1 MLMRSFTKREKAL
14 LLVLV
19 LIVLAGLYMLLVH
32 TPVERSLTQLA
43 EEKEDAEL
51 LVQVA
56 QVRAARY
63 NQMKN
68 ELEEIF
74 SQPKDQITVMPP
86 YDNTKALMVELNHIF
101 GELEYNLAFSDV
113 VFQEG
118 VAIRAVQ
125 FTFDAPSYE
134 VARNIIDRLGHTGNR
149 SLMNTLTIAPNESS
163 ASGPLYVNSDT
174 RNLRRTGSVSPQ
186 EKAHILSG
194 PQTVSGTITFYEL
207 APETAAPAEET
218 PVETPASTEG

>member
-32 TPVERSLTQLA
+32 NPVENSLARLA
-43 EEKEDAEL
+43 GEKEDAEL

-101 GELEYNLAFSDV
+101 GELEYNLTFSDV

-149 SLMNTLTIAPNESS
+149 SLMNTLTIAPSEN
-163 ASGPLYVNSDT
+163 GRVTHVDNIV
-174 RNLRRTGSVSPQ
+174 RNLGRNDGVGSSQGVD
-186 EKAHILSG
+186 HILAG

-207 APETAAPAEET
+207 APQTAAPAEET
-218 PVETPASTEG
+218 PTSTEG

>member
-19 LIVLAGLYMLLVH
+19 LIVLAGLYLLLIH
-32 TPVERSLTQLA
+32 TPVENSLAQLA

-56 QVRAARY
+56 QVRATQY
-63 NQMKN
+63 NKMKV

-101 GELEYNLAFSDV
+101 GELEYNLNFSDV
-113 VFQEG
+113 VFDG
-118 VAIRAVQ
+118 NVAIRAVQ
-125 FTFDAPSYE
+125 FRFTAPSYAE
-134 VARNIIDRLGHTGNR
+134 ARVITDRLCHTGNR
-149 SLMNTLTIAPNESS
+149 SLMNTLTITPSEEEGLES
-163 ASGPLYVNSDT
+163 NM
-174 RNLRRTGSVSPQ
+174 NLRFNRDNKQSHIQ
-186 EKAHILSG
+186 EG

-207 APETAAPAEET
+207 VSETAAPAAEAT
-218 PVETPASTEG
+218 PTPAATEG